1 MKLSEFKKAIQRL
14 GLTHS
19 GEKRQIYI
27 SEYGNTCASV
37 ALRVPSVA
45 WISVDGMKDE
55 STRARLI
62 NLVAEFANTPLSD
75 RYEKVIAKHE
85 NGSYVKEVTLLMTGK
100 PALGVEMT
108 NNYTEANDSI
118 SSLERE
124 WLDNFFGDKIS
135 YIEEY

>member
-1 MKLSEFKKAIQRL
+1 MKLSDFRKAVRRL
-14 GLTHS
+14 GLTYS
-19 GEKRQIYI
+19 GEKRCIYI
-27 SEYGNTCASV
+27 SECGNTCASV

-45 WISVDGMKDE
+45 WISVDGVKNED
-55 STRARLI
+55 TRARLI

-85 NGSYVKEVTLLMTGK
+85 NGSYVKEVTLLMMGE
-100 PALGVEMT
+100 PALRVEMT
-108 NNYTEANDSI
+108 NNYAEANDGI

-124 WLDNFFGDKIS
+124 WLNSFFGDKIG

>member
-1 MKLSEFKKAIQRL
+1 MKLSEFRKAIRRL

-27 SEYGNTCASV
+27 SEGGNTCASV

-45 WISVDGMKDE
+45 WISVDGVKNRT
-55 STRARLI
+55 TREKLI

-75 RYEKVIAKHE
+75 RYEKVIAEHE
-85 NGSYVKEVTLLMTGK
+85 NGSYVKEVTLLMMGE
-100 PALGVEMT
+100 PALRVEMT
-108 NNYTEANDSI
+108 NNYIEANNSI

-124 WLDNFFGDKIS
+124 WLNNFFGDKIS

>member
-14 GLTHS
+14 RLTHS
-19 GEKRQIYI
+19 GGKRQIYI

-45 WISVDGMKDE
+45 WISVDGMEDE
-55 STRARLI
+55 NTRARLI
-62 NLVAEFANTPLSD
+62 NLVAEFANTPLFD
-75 RYEKVIAKHE
+75 RYEKVIAKHA
-85 NGSYVKEVTLLMTGK
+85 NGSYVKEVTLLMMGE
-100 PALGVEMT
+100 PALRVEMT
-108 NNYTEANDSI
+108 NNRAEASDGI

-124 WLDNFFGDKIS
+124 WLNNFFGNKIS